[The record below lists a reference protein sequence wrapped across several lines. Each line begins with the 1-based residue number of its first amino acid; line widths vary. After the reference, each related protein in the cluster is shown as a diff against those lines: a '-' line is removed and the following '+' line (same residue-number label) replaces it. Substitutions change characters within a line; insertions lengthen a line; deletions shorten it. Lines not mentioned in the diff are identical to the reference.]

1 VSDLNYPM
9 LIPWLLWFVLM
20 GSLTLIINSVD
31 KGKSMTERRLTRLER
46 KVDAIMRH
54 LDVEEPRPDLAEVRT
69 LLDQGKKIQAIKVY
83 RQMTGIGLKEAKMA
97 VEAIEQGLPVS

>member
-1 VSDLNYPM
+1 MYWWMIL
-9 LIPWLLWFVLM
+9 WLVVM
-20 GSLTLIINSVD
+20 GSLILIMAGVD
-31 KGKSMTERRLTRLER
+31 RGKSATERRLARLER

-69 LLDQGKKIQAIKVY
+69 LIDQGKKIQAIKVY
-83 RQMTGIGLKEAKMA
+83 RQMTGVGLKEAKMA